1 MPAYHYHLDVILL
14 FCCTKISACFLIAIV
29 NQEKDVCTQPF
40 EKKKKKIPTKKHDLI
55 LLRKVVLESAVLA
68 QQPSGTCTTSTK
80 LRGNIKENT
89 MMAELILSH
98 GMTEMLP
105 QM

>member
-1 MPAYHYHLDVILL
+1 MQAYHCRLDVILL
-14 FCCTKISACFLIAIV
+14 FRCAKISACFLIAIV
-29 NQEKDVCTQPF
+29 NQEKDVCSQPF
-40 EKKKKKIPTKKHDLI
+40 EGKKKIPSKKHYLI
-55 LLRKVVLESAVLA
+55 LLRKAMLESAVLA
-68 QQPSGTCTTSTK
+68 QQHSGTRTTSTK

-98 GMTEMLP
+98 GMTEMLT